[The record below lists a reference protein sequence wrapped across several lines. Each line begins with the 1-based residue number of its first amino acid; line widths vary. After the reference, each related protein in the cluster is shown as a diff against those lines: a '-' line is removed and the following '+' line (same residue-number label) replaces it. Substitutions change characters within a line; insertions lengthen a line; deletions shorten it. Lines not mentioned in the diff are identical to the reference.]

1 MVLVVALAVWVALA
15 ENAHRRSATVVLKDY
30 AALAGD
36 ELVRRITVDL
46 GYAGYFEALGV
57 LRSAEHTS
65 ELQSLMRS
73 SYAVFC
79 LKKKTTIERLQINL
93 KYHSYLIYVI

>member
-36 ELVRRITVDL
+36 ELVRRITLDL
-46 GYAGYFEALGV
+46 GYSGYFEALGV
-57 LRSAEHTS
+57 LCARIRVGVDATRAMV
-65 ELQSLMRS
+65 ELAADPLPRRREAASLVDRKRTRLNS
-73 SYAVFC
+73 S
-79 LKKKTTIERLQINL
+79 
-93 KYHSYLIYVI
+93 H